1 MVNIALAELFVS
13 VEAAPP
19 VELPTRRWCRG
30 REGTPPLV
38 EARCGSGAGMV
49 PCGGLVRWRL
59 GAGVGLLLLGGIV
72 YCFKVIRLISKQVSM
87 ADFFMAALSPI
98 PSKSTPLLSDHFIAC
113 FLHGCSRER

>member
-49 PCGGLVRWRL
+49 PCGGLV
-59 GAGVGLLLLGGIV
+59 
-72 YCFKVIRLISKQVSM
+72 
-87 ADFFMAALSPI
+87 
-98 PSKSTPLLSDHFIAC
+98 
-113 FLHGCSRER
+113 